1 MPTGQLLHRERELAA
16 LGEVLG
22 EATQG
27 RPALALIQG
36 PRGIGK
42 SELLRAALAGLPQ
55 QSIVLRARCHENEQ
69 EYPYGVVRQL
79 FDPFIS
85 ASGTSGISGTSDATP
100 EPLSVNLPHG
110 LDQAAA
116 PANGAAAHHLLQN
129 LFQATRSMATARPV
143 VIAIDDLDFADEASL
158 QWCSYIARRLEGL
171 PVALLATVSSESADV
186 HENLPAELGA
196 LPYTR
201 VVRPGPLCDT
211 CSAEL
216 MAAAF
221 GVPLDAELAAACHT
235 LSQGNPLVL
244 RELTKRLIAAPIS
257 PGSPNLDEVLR
268 IGARTLSDTTLTW
281 LDQCRP
287 AAVEL
292 LDSLAILG
300 PGADLTTAAI
310 LAGQGDFLA
319 AQARAALC
327 RTGLLAPGPPE
338 HFRHELVRTAI
349 LSRID
354 PDRRLDLHERA
365 AALLARLGAPATQTA
380 EHLMSLSTADRAW
393 ALPILR
399 TAADEAAAAG
409 SWDTAA
415 RYLRRSLAESD
426 DPTAV
431 RETTVRLGAVE
442 LHRDLASCVRYA
454 TTAAAATEPADRARD
469 LLPLAHPALT
479 VTSTGAARLF
489 ADTAAALST
498 VEDAPREQVLQLGSQ
513 ALLAGHR
520 VGMRR
525 AVRELRAGENIPA
538 SWSFLGALAAMT
550 AAGGRSPLRAARLAA
565 RCVEAASPAGA
576 DAGVLGAVL
585 AFAWTGRPAEAE
597 QWSAWAVRS
606 ARRHRRPAELALA
619 LLVRSEVTYRRE
631 EWAESLRDAR
641 EAAAL
646 TRSVNAVGLRC
657 AADACAARAL
667 VRLGEV
673 REAAGSLV
681 GMEVPSD
688 VHPLIRGVVLEGQ
701 GIVAAARGDH
711 QEALRLF
718 LECGHQLATR
728 GIADQAC
735 IPWRAHAADS
745 YQHLGEYAAARTIV
759 ADSVG
764 TTARR
769 RAGAGAPDR
778 TPPGGAS
785 PEVAGAGPAA
795 AGGVRLSPAERRVTD
810 LVLMNLSNLEVAER
824 LCLSKR
830 TVDTHLGRIYRKL
843 GIVGRPELAAA
854 VEGLTPRG

>member
-1 MPTGQLLHRERELAA
+1 MAA
-16 LGEVLG
+16 LREVLG
-22 EATQG
+22 EARQG

-85 ASGTSGISGTSDATP
+85 ASGNSGVAP
-100 EPLSVNLPHG
+100 ERLSVNLPQG
-110 LDQAAA
+110 LEQAAV
-116 PANGAAAHHLLQN
+116 PANGAAAHNLLQN

-143 VIAIDDLDFADEASL
+143 VIAIDDLDFADAASL

-171 PVALLATVSSESADV
+171 PVALLATVSSETADV

-216 MAAAF
+216 MAAEF
-221 GVPLDAELAAACHT
+221 GAPLDAELAAACHT

-244 RELTKRLIAAPIS
+244 RELTKRLIAAPVS
-257 PGSPNLDEVLR
+257 PGSPNLDDVLR
-268 IGARTLSDTTLTW
+268 IGAQTLSDTTLTW

-292 LDSLAILG
+292 LNSLAILG

-327 RTGLLAPGPPE
+327 RTGLLNPGPPE

-354 PDRRLDLHERA
+354 SVRRLDLHERA

-380 EHLMSLSTADRAW
+380 EHLMSLSPAHRAW

-399 TAADEAAAAG
+399 TAADEAAAEG

-426 DPTAV
+426 DPMAL

-454 TTAAAATEPADRARD
+454 TTAAAASEPAGRARD

-479 VTSTGAARLF
+479 VTSTTAARLF
-489 ADTAAALST
+489 ADAAAALST
-498 VEDAPREQVLQLGSQ
+498 VEDGPREHLLQLSSQ

-520 VGMRR
+520 VGMKR
-525 AVRELRAGENIPA
+525 AVRELRAGENIPE

-550 AAGGRSPLRAARLAA
+550 AAGGRSPLRAARLAV
-565 RCVEAASPAGA
+565 RCTEAASPARA
-576 DAGVLGAVL
+576 DAGLVGAVL

-597 QWSAWAVRS
+597 QWSAWTVGS
-606 ARRHRRPAELALA
+606 ARRLRRPAELALA
-619 LLVRSEVTYRRE
+619 LLVHSEVTYRRGNGD
-631 EWAESLRDAR
+631 ESLRSAR
-641 EAAAL
+641 EALQLARA
-646 TRSVNAVGLRC
+646 VNALGLQC
-657 AADACAARAL
+657 AAAACAARAL
-667 VRLGEV
+667 VRLGQV
-673 REAAGSLV
+673 PEAAGLLV
-681 GMEVPSD
+681 GMAVPSD
-688 VHPLIRGVVLEGQ
+688 VHPLIRGVILEGQ
-701 GIVAAARGDH
+701 GVVAAARGDH
-711 QEALRLF
+711 QESLRLF

-728 GIADQAC
+728 GIANQAC
-735 IPWRAHAADS
+735 IPWRAHAANS
-745 YQHLGEYAAARTIV
+745 YQNLGEYAAARTIV
-759 ADSVG
+759 ADSVS
-764 TTARR
+764 TTPRQ
-769 RAGAGAPDR
+769 RAGAAAPSRTSPGSPAPETGA
-778 TPPGGAS
+778 
-785 PEVAGAGPAA
+785 VQ
-795 AGGVRLSPAERRVTD
+795 LSAAERRVTD

-843 GIVGRPELAAA
+843 GIVGRPELASALK
-854 VEGLTPRG
+854 GLSPRG

>member
-1 MPTGQLLHRERELAA
+1 MPTGQLQHRERELAA

-22 EATQG
+22 EAAQG

-42 SELLRAALAGLPQ
+42 SELLRAALARLPQ

-85 ASGTSGISGTSDATP
+85 ASGSSGATP
-100 EPLSVNLPHG
+100 EPLSVNLPNS
-110 LDQAAA
+110 LDQSAV

-129 LFQATRSMATARPV
+129 LFQATRSMATTRPV

-171 PVALLATVSSESADV
+171 PVALLATVSSETADV

-221 GVPLDAELAAACHT
+221 GAPLDAELAAACHT

-244 RELTKRLIAAPIS
+244 RELTKRLIAAPVS

-268 IGARTLSDTTLTW
+268 IGAQTLSDTTLTW
-281 LDQCRP
+281 LDQHRP

-292 LDSLAILG
+292 LNSLAILG

-310 LAGQGDFLA
+310 LAGQGDFQA

-327 RTGLLAPGPPE
+327 RTGLLDPGPPE
-338 HFRHELVRTAI
+338 QFRHELVRTAI

-354 PDRRLDLHERA
+354 SDHRLDLHERA

-380 EHLMSLSTADRAW
+380 EHLMSLSTANRAW

-426 DPTAV
+426 DPMAL

-454 TTAAAATEPADRARD
+454 TSAAAAADPADRARD

-479 VTSTGAARLF
+479 VTSTTAARHF

-498 VEDAPREQVLQLGSQ
+498 VEDAPREQLLQLGSQ

-520 VGMRR
+520 VGMKR
-525 AVRELRAGENIPA
+525 AVRELHAGENGPA

-550 AAGGRSPLRAARLAA
+550 AAGGRSPLRAARLAV
-565 RCVEAASPAGA
+565 RCTEAASPAGA
-576 DAGVLGAVL
+576 DAGLVGAVL
-585 AFAWTGRPAEAE
+585 AFAWTGRPAEAQ

-606 ARRHRRPAELALA
+606 ARRLRRPAELALA
-619 LLVRSEVTYRRE
+619 LLVQSEVTYRRE
-631 EWAESLRDAR
+631 KWDESLRDAR

-646 TRSVNAVGLRC
+646 ARAVNAVGLHG
-657 AADACAARAL
+657 AAVACTARAL
-667 VRLGEV
+667 VRLGQV
-673 REAAGSLV
+673 AEAAGSLV

-701 GIVAAARGDH
+701 GVVAAARGNH

-728 GIADQAC
+728 GIANQAC
-735 IPWRAHAADS
+735 VPWRAHAANS

-769 RAGAGAPDR
+769 RAGAGVPDR
-778 TPPGGAS
+778 TPSASAS
-785 PEVAGAGPAA
+785 PEAAGAAA
-795 AGGVRLSPAERRVTD
+795 AAAVRLSPAERRVTD

-854 VEGLTPRG
+854 IEGLSPRG